1 MLSFGAREPRNGA
14 AYFTPF
20 MKFFTRVG
28 LVGLLSVGAT
38 VLAVRAENTAPN
50 SRWAAVENYV
60 EAATRQMSGLRADV
74 EKLKAAIGEPGRR
87 VWTELAVELAA
98 GDALVG
104 QLRAASPKEFDAL
117 KAKFER
123 LRREVGETIV
133 VVRKTGA
140 TR

>member
-1 MLSFGAREPRNGA
+1 
-14 AYFTPF
+14 

-28 LVGLLSVGAT
+28 LVGWLSVGVT

-60 EAATRQMSGLRADV
+60 EAATRQMSGLRAEV

>member
-1 MLSFGAREPRNGA
+1 
-14 AYFTPF
+14 

-28 LVGLLSVGAT
+28 LVGWLGVGAT

-60 EAATRQMSGLRADV
+60 EAATRQMSGLRAEV

-87 VWTELAVELAA
+87 VWAELAVELAA

-133 VVRKTGA
+133 AVQKTGA

>member
-1 MLSFGAREPRNGA
+1 
-14 AYFTPF
+14 

-28 LVGLLSVGAT
+28 LAGWLSVGAT

-60 EAATRQMSGLRADV
+60 EAATRQMSGLRAEV

-87 VWTELAVELAA
+87 VWAELAVELAA

-123 LRREVGETIV
+123 LRREVGEVIV
-133 VVRKTGA
+133 TVRKTSA

>member
-1 MLSFGAREPRNGA
+1 
-14 AYFTPF
+14 

-28 LVGLLSVGAT
+28 LAGLLSVGAT

-60 EAATRQMSGLRADV
+60 EAATRQMSGLRAEV

-104 QLRAASPKEFDAL
+104 QLRAASPKEVDAL

>member
-1 MLSFGAREPRNGA
+1 
-14 AYFTPF
+14 

-28 LVGLLSVGAT
+28 LVGWLSVGAT

-60 EAATRQMSGLRADV
+60 EAATRQMSGLRAEV

-87 VWTELAVELAA
+87 VWAELAMELAA

-123 LRREVGETIV
+123 LRFEVGETIV

>member
-1 MLSFGAREPRNGA
+1 
-14 AYFTPF
+14 

-28 LVGLLSVGAT
+28 LAGWLSVGAT

-60 EAATRQMSGLRADV
+60 EAATRQMSGLRAEV

-87 VWTELAVELAA
+87 VWAELAVELAA

-123 LRREVGETIV
+123 LRLEVGEAIV
-133 VVRKTGA
+133 AVRKTGA

>member
-1 MLSFGAREPRNGA
+1 
-14 AYFTPF
+14 

-28 LVGLLSVGAT
+28 LAGWLSVGAT

-60 EAATRQMSGLRADV
+60 EAATRQMSGLRAEV

-87 VWTELAVELAA
+87 VWAELAVELAA

-123 LRREVGETIV
+123 LRREVGEAIV
-133 VVRKTGA
+133 AVRKTSA

>member
-1 MLSFGAREPRNGA
+1 
-14 AYFTPF
+14 

-28 LVGLLSVGAT
+28 LVGWLGVGAT

>member
-1 MLSFGAREPRNGA
+1 
-14 AYFTPF
+14 

-28 LVGLLSVGAT
+28 LVGWLSVGAT

-60 EAATRQMSGLRADV
+60 EAATRQMSGLRAEV

>member
-1 MLSFGAREPRNGA
+1 
-14 AYFTPF
+14 

-28 LVGLLSVGAT
+28 LAGLLSVGAT
-38 VLAVRAENTAPN
+38 VLAVRAENTVPN

-60 EAATRQMSGLRADV
+60 EAATRQMSGLRAEV

-87 VWTELAVELAA
+87 VWAELAVELAA

-123 LRREVGETIV
+123 LRLEVGEAIV
-133 VVRKTGA
+133 AVRKTGA

>member
-1 MLSFGAREPRNGA
+1 
-14 AYFTPF
+14 

-28 LVGLLSVGAT
+28 LAGWLSVGAT

-60 EAATRQMSGLRADV
+60 DAATRQMSGLRAEV

-87 VWTELAVELAA
+87 VWAELAVELAA

-133 VVRKTGA
+133 AVQKTGA

>member
-1 MLSFGAREPRNGA
+1 M
-14 AYFTPF
+14 
-20 MKFFTRVG
+20 
-28 LVGLLSVGAT
+28 GAT

-60 EAATRQMSGLRADV
+60 DAATRQMSCLRVEV

-87 VWTELAVELAA
+87 VWAELAVELAA

-123 LRREVGETIV
+123 LRRELGEAIAA
-133 VVRKTGA
+133 VRKTGA
-140 TR
+140 PR

>member
-1 MLSFGAREPRNGA
+1 MLSFGAREPHSGE

-28 LVGLLSVGAT
+28 LVGLLGVGAT

-60 EAATRQMSGLRADV
+60 EAATRQMSGLRAEV

-104 QLRAASPKEFDAL
+104 QLRAASPKDFDAL

>member
-1 MLSFGAREPRNGA
+1 
-14 AYFTPF
+14 

-28 LVGLLSVGAT
+28 LVGWLGVAAMALEI
-38 VLAVRAENTAPN
+38 RAENTAPN

-60 EAATRQMSGLRADV
+60 EAATRQMSGLRAEV

-87 VWTELAVELAA
+87 VWAELAVELAA

>member
-1 MLSFGAREPRNGA
+1 MLSFGAREPHSGA
-14 AYFTPF
+14 AYFIPF

-28 LVGLLSVGAT
+28 LVGWLGVAAMALEM
-38 VLAVRAENTAPN
+38 RAENTAPN

-60 EAATRQMSGLRADV
+60 EAATRQMSGLRAEV

>member
-1 MLSFGAREPRNGA
+1 
-14 AYFTPF
+14 

-28 LVGLLSVGAT
+28 LAGWLSVGAT

-60 EAATRQMSGLRADV
+60 EAATRQMSGLRAEV

-87 VWTELAVELAA
+87 VWAELAVELAA

-133 VVRKTGA
+133 AVQKTGA

>member
-1 MLSFGAREPRNGA
+1 
-14 AYFTPF
+14 
-20 MKFFTRVG
+20 MKLFTRVG
-28 LVGLLSVGAT
+28 LVGWLGVAAMALEM
-38 VLAVRAENTAPN
+38 RAENTAPN

-60 EAATRQMSGLRADV
+60 EAATRQMSGLRAEG

-87 VWTELAVELAA
+87 MWTELAVELAA

-133 VVRKTGA
+133 AVRKTGA

>member
-1 MLSFGAREPRNGA
+1 
-14 AYFTPF
+14 
-20 MKFFTRVG
+20 
-28 LVGLLSVGAT
+28 VGAT

-60 EAATRQMSGLRADV
+60 EAATRQMSGLRAEV

-87 VWTELAVELAA
+87 VWAELAVELAA

-133 VVRKTGA
+133 AVQKTGA

>member
-1 MLSFGAREPRNGA
+1 
-14 AYFTPF
+14 

-28 LVGLLSVGAT
+28 LAGWLSVGAT

-60 EAATRQMSGLRADV
+60 EAATRQMSGLRAEV

-87 VWTELAVELAA
+87 VWAELAVELAA

-104 QLRAASPKEFDAL
+104 QLRAASPKEFDAV

-133 VVRKTGA
+133 AVQKTGA

>member
-1 MLSFGAREPRNGA
+1 
-14 AYFTPF
+14 

-28 LVGLLSVGAT
+28 LAGWLSVGAT
-38 VLAVRAENTAPN
+38 VLAVRADNTAPN

-60 EAATRQMSGLRADV
+60 EAATRQMSGLRAEV

-87 VWTELAVELAA
+87 VWAELAVELAA

-133 VVRKTGA
+133 AVQKTGA

>member
-1 MLSFGAREPRNGA
+1 
-14 AYFTPF
+14 

-28 LVGLLSVGAT
+28 LVGWLSVGAT

-60 EAATRQMSGLRADV
+60 EAATRQMSGLRAEV

-87 VWTELAVELAA
+87 MWAELAVELAA

-104 QLRAASPKEFDAL
+104 HLRAASPKEFDAL

-133 VVRKTGA
+133 AVQKTGA

>member
-1 MLSFGAREPRNGA
+1 
-14 AYFTPF
+14 

-28 LVGLLSVGAT
+28 LAGWLSVGAT

>member
-1 MLSFGAREPRNGA
+1 
-14 AYFTPF
+14 

-28 LVGLLSVGAT
+28 LVGLLGVGAT

-60 EAATRQMSGLRADV
+60 EAATRQMSGLRAEV

>member
-1 MLSFGAREPRNGA
+1 M
-14 AYFTPF
+14 AYFIPF
-20 MKFFTRVG
+20 MKYFTRVG
-28 LVGLLSVGAT
+28 LVGLLSVAAMA
-38 VLAVRAENTAPN
+38 LAVRAENTAPN

-60 EAATRQMSGLRADV
+60 DAATRQMTGMRSDV

-104 QLRAASPKEFDAL
+104 QLRGASPKEFDAL

-123 LRREVGETIV
+123 LRLEVGETILA
-133 VVRKTGA
+133 VRKTSA
-140 TR
+140 PR

>member
-1 MLSFGAREPRNGA
+1 
-14 AYFTPF
+14 

-28 LVGLLSVGAT
+28 LAGLLSVGAT

-60 EAATRQMSGLRADV
+60 EAATRQMSGLRAEV

-87 VWTELAVELAA
+87 MWTELAVELAA

-123 LRREVGETIV
+123 LRLEVGETIV
-133 VVRKTGA
+133 AVRKTGA

>member
-1 MLSFGAREPRNGA
+1 
-14 AYFTPF
+14 

-28 LVGLLSVGAT
+28 LAGLFTIGAMS
-38 VLAVRAENTAPN
+38 LAVRAENTAPN

-60 EAATRQMSGLRADV
+60 EAATRQMSGMRSDV

-87 VWTELAVELAA
+87 VWSELAVELAS
-98 GDALVG
+98 GDELVG
-104 QLRAASPKEFDAL
+104 QLRGASPKEFDVI

-123 LRREVGETIV
+123 LRREIGETIIA
-133 VVRKTGA
+133 VRKTGA